1 MKERLIVAPLTAN
14 EPHLRNVTNGKARA
28 RHERSAMEGA
38 AGIKPGP
45 FDSALSDYGSLP
57 FKENRRRNAMTR
69 TRQRVCNL
77 VALPDHS
84 NCASMHVTV
93 AGSGP
98 RKRCANDTA
107 DSLTE
112 LLVG

>member
-1 MKERLIVAPLTAN
+1 MREPFRPVVPRDHSGAQIVC
-14 EPHLRNVTNGKARA
+14 LRGDLLKSQT
-28 RHERSAMEGA
+28 
-38 AGIKPGP
+38 AGIEPGP
-45 FDSALSDYGSLP
+45 LDSALSDYGRLP
-57 FKENRRRNAMTR
+57 IKENRGRNAMTR

-77 VALPDHS
+77 VALPDLL
-84 NCASMHVTV
+84 NCASMHATV